1 MRRGDRLFKSLAA
14 AAGLTIVIAIALI
27 AIFLLVR
34 AVPSLRANHANFFT
48 SAEFNTTKADHLA
61 FGIRDLFMVTVLSSV
76 SALLLAVPIAVGIAV
91 FLTQYAPKRLARPF
105 AAMVDLLAAV
115 PSIIFGLWGIFVLA
129 PKVEPI
135 AAFLNRNLGWLF
147 LFRQGNVSLAGGG
160 TIFTAGIVL
169 SVMILPIITSVSRE
183 VFRQTPRIQMEAAQA
198 LGATK
203 WEVVRMTVLPFG
215 RSGVIAASMLGLG
228 RALGETVAVL
238 IILRSAARAGRLV
251 AVRRWLHLRFQDRLR
266 GSRIQRTAAHRGLHR
281 RGICAVRPDIRRQR
295 AGAHDR
301 RREGQRMTAHALDQP
316 VKAEVF
322 RPLSLRRRITNN
334 AATTFFVISFAVA
347 LVPLVWVLSV
357 VVARGWYAV
366 TRSGWWTHSLRGV
379 LPEEFAGGVYHALY
393 GTLVQAGVAALL
405 SVPLGLM
412 TAVFLVEYGSGRLV
426 RLTTFMVDVL
436 AGVPSI
442 VAALFIFSLWIA
454 TLGFEQ
460 SSVAVSLALVL
471 LMLPVVVR
479 STEEMLRLV
488 PDDLREASYALGVP
502 KWKTIVRIVFPIAMP
517 GIVSGVL
524 LAVAR
529 VIGETAPVLVLV
541 GYSRSINY
549 DIFHGNMASLPLLI
563 YSELTNPEHAGFL
576 RIWGAALSLIILVA
590 VINLLAAAFRFMS
603 TRRR

>member
-1 MRRGDRLFKSLAA
+1 
-14 AAGLTIVIAIALI
+14 
-27 AIFLLVR
+27 
-34 AVPSLRANHANFFT
+34 
-48 SAEFNTTKADHLA
+48 
-61 FGIRDLFMVTVLSSV
+61 
-76 SALLLAVPIAVGIAV
+76 
-91 FLTQYAPKRLARPF
+91 
-105 AAMVDLLAAV
+105 
-115 PSIIFGLWGIFVLA
+115 
-129 PKVEPI
+129 
-135 AAFLNRNLGWLF
+135 
-147 LFRQGNVSLAGGG
+147 
-160 TIFTAGIVL
+160 
-169 SVMILPIITSVSRE
+169 
-183 VFRQTPRIQMEAAQA
+183 
-198 LGATK
+198 
-203 WEVVRMTVLPFG
+203 
-215 RSGVIAASMLGLG
+215 
-228 RALGETVAVL
+228 
-238 IILRSAARAGRLV
+238 
-251 AVRRWLHLRFQDRLR
+251 
-266 GSRIQRTAAHRGLHR
+266 
-281 RGICAVRPDIRRQR
+281 
-295 AGAHDR
+295 
-301 RREGQRMTAHALDQP
+301 MTAQALDQP
-316 VKAEVF
+316 VKTEVF
-322 RPLSLRRRITNN
+322 SHLSVRRRVANN
-334 AATTFFVISFAVA
+334 AATTFFVVSFLGA

-379 LPEEFAGGVYHALY
+379 LPEEFAGGIYHALY
-393 GTLVQAGVAALL
+393 GTLVQSGVAAAL

-460 SSVAVSLALVL
+460 SAVAVSLALVL

-488 PDDLREASYALGVP
+488 PDDLREASYALGIP
-502 KWKTIVRIVFPIAMP
+502 KWKTIVRIVIPIAMP

-524 LAVAR
+524 LAIAR

-576 RIWGAALSLIILVA
+576 RIWGAALSLIIIVA
-590 VINLLAAAFRFMS
+590 VINLLAGLFRFIS